1 MIIGKFDKDGDGFYG
16 KISTMTLDIA
26 CSIKPASRRKG
37 ETSPTH
43 RVFTKARSGM
53 DIGAGWERT
62 SEHGNEYISIKL
74 DCPALPEPVQANLIE
89 KDDKYLLM
97 WDRD

>member
-16 KISTMTLDIA
+16 KINTMTLDIS
-26 CSIKPASRRKG
+26 CSIKPVKRNSDKA
-37 ETSPTH
+37 PTH

-53 DIGAGWERT
+53 DIGAGWT
-62 SEHGNEYISIKL
+62 NQSKHGNEYIAVKL
-74 DCPALPEPVQANLIE
+74 DCPGLPAPISANLVE
-89 KDDKYLLM
+89 SEDKFLLM

>member
-16 KISTMTLDIA
+16 KISTMTLSIA
-26 CSIKPASRRKG
+26 CSIKPAKRKND
-37 ETSPTH
+37 TSPTH
-43 RVFTKARSGM
+43 RVFTKSGSGL
-53 DIGAGWERT
+53 DIGAGWQST
-62 SEHGNEYISIKL
+62 SQNGNEYISIKL
-74 DCPALPEPVQANLIE
+74 DCPALPAPVQANLIE